1 MRSYGKKKKS
11 SPSGK
16 SSRHKSPA
24 RKRSP
29 RNADAE
35 DKDEFNEK
43 GEIMKWNC
51 NNQDGREL
59 KIYVKNGCTTGL
71 TANPLQEKYP
81 QLNKYAYHTFNS
93 ALTNARKAFNTQVR
107 NRAKGLCEY

>member
-24 RKRSP
+24 RRRSP

-35 DKDEFNEK
+35 DELNEK
-43 GEIMKWNC
+43 GEITKWNC

-59 KIYVKNGCTTGL
+59 KIYVENGCTDGL
-71 TANPLQEKYP
+71 TAKPLRDKYP
-81 QLNKYAYHTFNS
+81 QFKKYAYTTFNS
-93 ALTNARKAFNTQVR
+93 AYGNAKKAFNTQIR